1 MYLEPVEH
9 AAHHDAVVADEGARW
24 AAAEEAA
31 EAARE
36 QKIAAYVATLLADPA
51 RCADLLYQAMADC
64 SDSAD
69 KLCKTA
75 AGLLINANRGVD
87 IRYEMAHLL
96 IGLAREEA
104 GDVLPYENAER
115 YL

>member
-1 MYLEPVEH
+1 MYLDPVAH
-9 AAHHDAVVADEGARW
+9 AAHHDAVIADEGARW

-36 QKIAAYVATLLADPA
+36 RKIAAFVTKLMDDPATLSDV
-51 RCADLLYQAMADC
+51 LYQRMAET

-69 KLCKTA
+69 ALCKTA
-75 AGLLINANRGVD
+75 ASLLINAHRGVC
-87 IRYEMAHLL
+87 IQYELAHLL
-96 IGLAREEA
+96 TALAKEEA
-104 GDVLPYENAER
+104 GDVLPFENVER